1 MSCSVYTLRTLS
13 SIVTRLQHFIYIYI
27 YIYVYVSTSLY
38 LDVDVDR
45 EIMTIL

>member
-27 YIYVYVSTSLY
+27 YVSTSLY

>member
-27 YIYVYVSTSLY
+27 YIYVSTSLY

>member
-13 SIVTRLQHFIYIYI
+13 SIVTRLQPFIYIYI
-27 YIYVYVSTSLY
+27 YIYVSTSLY